1 MDIAS
6 LKKLLAGCTPAEL
19 LIYFEQTSSTND
31 DLKQLAGQGAPAG
44 TAVIAK
50 QQQGG
55 RGRLGRSFS
64 SPAGGLYL
72 SVLLRPKVPA
82 RELLH
87 LTALAAV
94 ACCDAVEE
102 VCGLRPGI
110 KWTNDLVVGKKKL
123 GGILTELSVDAKTG
137 KTAYAIIGVGI
148 NCKTVPP
155 EVAELATSLEKETEK
170 PVSPEALAAAVIKSL
185 GRMQGTMFAE
195 KSAWLARYAA
205 DCITVGQEVSVV
217 CGDSVR
223 HATADAIGEN
233 GELLV
238 TYDNGEKG
246 IVSSGE
252 VSVRGMYGYI

>member
-1 MDIAS
+1 MNIAL
-6 LKKLLAGCTPAEL
+6 LKELLAPCTPDEL
-19 LIYFEQTSSTND
+19 LHFFEQTGSTND
-31 DLKQLAGQGAPAG
+31 DLKNLAMQGVKAG
-44 TAVIAK
+44 TVVIAEE
-50 QQQGG
+50 QTGG
-55 RGRLGRSFS
+55 RGRLGRGFS

-72 SVLLRPKVPA
+72 SLLLRPEVPA

-94 ACCDAVEE
+94 ACCDAVEQ

-110 KWTNDLVVGKKKL
+110 KWTNDLVIGKKKL

-137 KTAYAIIGVGI
+137 KTAYAIIGIGI

-155 EVAELATSLEKETEK
+155 EVAEIATSLEKETGK
-170 PVSPEALAAAVIKSL
+170 KVSPEALVTAVLNSL
-185 GRMQGTMFAE
+185 RQMQKTMFTE
-195 KSAWLARYAA
+195 KDAWLARYAS
-205 DCITVGQEVSVV
+205 DCITVGQKISIL
-217 CGDSVR
+217 CGESVR

-238 TYDNGEKG
+238 TYENGEKG
-246 IVSSGE
+246 TVSSGE